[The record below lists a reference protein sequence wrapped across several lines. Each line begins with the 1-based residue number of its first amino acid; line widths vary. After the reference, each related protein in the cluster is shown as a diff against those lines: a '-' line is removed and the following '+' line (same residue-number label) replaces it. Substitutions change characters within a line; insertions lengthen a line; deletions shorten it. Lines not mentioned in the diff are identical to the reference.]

1 MKRTAV
7 LAALLIATSA
17 ALANDVDPMGFEKEH
32 FQFSKSR
39 AEVVADLR
47 AAQAAGQMPVG
58 ELGVKP
64 TVIKSEKTR
73 AEVAADTRDA
83 ARRGLLSGYGELGPK
98 LDTFNKGASAAR
110 S

>member
-7 LAALLIATSA
+7 LAALLLAASA
-17 ALANDVDPMGFEKEH
+17 AFANDVDPNGFEKEH
-32 FQFSKSR
+32 AQFSKAR
-39 AEVVADLR
+39 AEVVADLK
-47 AAQAAGQMPVG
+47 AAQAAGELPVG

-64 TVIKSEKTR
+64 AVIVSTKSR
-73 AEVAADTRDA
+73 AEVAADTREA

-98 LDTFNKGASAAR
+98 PDVIAGGVGTVR

>member
-1 MKRTAV
+1 MKRIAV
-7 LAALLIATSA
+7 LATLLIATSA
-17 ALANDVDPMGFEKEH
+17 AFANDVDPMGFEKEH

-64 TVIKSEKTR
+64 TEFKSAKTR
-73 AEVAADTRDA
+73 AEVASETREA
-83 ARRGLLSGYGELGPK
+83 GKRGLLGGYGELGPK
-98 LDTFNKGASAAR
+98 LDSFARGAGAAH